1 MAEERATNLGRP
13 DVTVTDFLFLLQ
25 PSSTIDEYG
34 KVLARSS
41 TKLPYKG
48 TGQLI
53 AEDHLLNLD
62 PAVKARGSLVPEQSH
77 LPTVSAEVRKT
88 PDGGATTVSVRP
100 RDVPVSYSREWNMG
114 VVPSTKDILQGSF
127 GPFGAQFSELRR
139 DVKGDPV
146 ETGLGLSANI
156 DLGRKRMLSL
166 SGERFDKSQEARD
179 PRTGELR
186 RDMPYA
192 RHLENTRVNERGEK
206 VGAQINLPFAKGIA
220 ALNAA
225 RLYRE
230 VLEPNWKGYP
240 RPTARLPNVTSL
252 GANWQGRLG
261 PGTLGLQGGVNFIR
275 DRGTS
280 SNLGANYMVKDP
292 FGLGGTLKA
301 HAGWQNSY
309 GRPSDL
315 QAGVRYGWRR

>member
-156 DLGRKRMLSL
+156 DLGRE
-166 SGERFDKSQEARD
+166 SG
-179 PRTGELR
+179 LI
-186 RDMPYA
+186 
-192 RHLENTRVNERGEK
+192 K
-206 VGAQINLPFAKGIA
+206 VRKPVIH
-220 ALNAA
+220 
-225 RLYRE
+225 
-230 VLEPNWKGYP
+230 
-240 RPTARLPNVTSL
+240 
-252 GANWQGRLG
+252 G
-261 PGTLGLQGGVNFIR
+261 PGNFVVTCPMPDIWRIR
-275 DRGTS
+275 ALTS
-280 SNLGANYMVKDP
+280 VAKKS
-292 FGLGGTLKA
+292 
-301 HAGWQNSY
+301 
-309 GRPSDL
+309 GR
-315 QAGVRYGWRR
+315 R